1 MNRIKLENET
11 LLEEERDLMGSLSEF
26 ACPIPEKQINYLE
39 SDFFYELKQSLSS
52 KFLEYDQRKEKF
64 MKK

>member
-1 MNRIKLENET
+1 MISEVIVSNKTEIIFMNRIKLENET

-39 SDFFYELKQSLSS
+39 SDFFYELK
-52 KFLEYDQRKEKF
+52 
-64 MKK
+64 